1 MSVAEQKTQ
10 GNAEPRTA
18 GLLRKVCGMR
28 APENI
33 EALLL
38 LQPDFLGFI
47 FYARS
52 ARYVGQQLDA
62 DLLQRFPPK
71 TRKVG
76 VFVNESLEVM
86 LAAVRKYGLEA
97 VQLHGTESPGLCH
110 QLKGQGLLVFKA
122 FSVDDDFDFDQLAAY
137 EGSCDF
143 YLFDTKGQQYGGN
156 GTTFNWDVLKRYAL
170 PTPFFLS
177 GGIDLEHAEQIKA
190 LSLPALKGIDI
201 NSRFETGP
209 AQKDV
214 DKVAAFFTRL
224 SLG

>member
-1 MSVAEQKTQ
+1 MSVPELKSQKQ
-10 GNAEPRTA
+10 A

-33 EALLL
+33 QALLE

-47 FYARS
+47 FYPRS
-52 ARYVGQQLDA
+52 ARYVGEELDVN
-62 DLLQRFPPK
+62 LLQRFPEK

-76 VFVNESLEVM
+76 VFVNEDQEAI
-86 LAAVRKYGLEA
+86 LAAVDKYGLEA
-97 VQLHGTESPGLCH
+97 VQLHGEESPDLCR
-110 QLKGQGLLVFKA
+110 QLKEQGLLVFKA
-122 FSVDDDFDFDQLAAY
+122 FSVDDDFDFEKLRSY
-137 EGSCDF
+137 EGTCDF

-156 GTTFNWDVLKRYAL
+156 GTTFNWDVLQRYPF

-177 GGIDLEHAEQIKA
+177 GGIDLEHAEQIST

-209 AQKDV
+209 ALKDV

-224 SLG
+224 S